1 MILSDDLKCM
11 KRVMRRLNFLDK
23 DDIVQMK
30 GKVACEIS
38 ASDEIL
44 ATELLFLGMF
54 NDMEP
59 AQIAAVLSCL
69 LFDESS
75 QNEKMQIKE

>member
-1 MILSDDLKCM
+1 M
-11 KRVMRRLNFLDK
+11 KRVMRRLEFLDK

-44 ATELLFLGMF
+44 ATELLFLGIF

-59 AQIAAVLSCL
+59 AHIAAVLSCL
-69 LFDESS
+69 LHDENSA
-75 QNEKMQIKE
+75 NEKM